1 MPDLK
6 PFVQQDNV
14 IRLSPLTKVVAGNA
28 ASAGSQGGA
37 ASAGSYN
44 TDAGASYPKGGST
57 GNPQL
62 DALADAARSGDGNA
76 MSMLE
81 ALGWTL
87 GVGGAL
93 VAGGAATYNAL
104 KKGKSAAQMD
114 PASVKSAGELPTQA
128 RLPKPQEQK
137 LLPAPTKAITDA
149 TGGRYDMSG
158 SGKQLALPA
167 PQKSLPDMY
176 TERYNM
182 PAPTEQKLLPDLNA
196 NARAALEDAY
206 KRGAIDLQKKKDI
219 EAAYAQKALQDGEEA
234 ARLELEKQ
242 LAGAGNGIK
251 LKAARAAAKRLRIK

>member
-62 DALADAARSGDGNA
+62 DALAAAARSGDGNA

-93 VAGGAATYNAL
+93 VAGGAAAYNAL
-104 KKGKSAAQMD
+104 KKGKSATQMD

-137 LLPAPTKAITDA
+137 LLPAPK
-149 TGGRYDMSG
+149 TGFVTTPG
-158 SGKQLALPA
+158 AE
-167 PQKSLPDMY
+167 Y
-176 TERYNM
+176 TPNPREG
-182 PAPTEQKLLPDLNA
+182 QKLLPSPNYPNQTPTGPTPEQVVTDS
-196 NARAALEDAY
+196 
-206 KRGAIDLQKKKDI
+206 QKGYQEI
-219 EAAYAQKALQDGEEA
+219 S
-234 ARLELEKQ
+234 
-242 LAGAGNGIK
+242 K
-251 LKAARAAAKRLRIK
+251 LKAARAAAKRLKVK

>member
-57 GNPQL
+57 GNPHL

-93 VAGGAATYNAL
+93 VAGGAAAYNAL
-104 KKGKSAAQMD
+104 KKGKPTSQMD
-114 PASVKSAGELPTQA
+114 PASVKSAGELPEQA
-128 RLPKPQEQK
+128 RLPKSQEQK

-149 TGGRYDMSG
+149 KGYRPVLYYCKRTGKTDDFYNKVLMACWFYGCTAVWD
-158 SGKQLALPA
+158 K
-167 PQKSLPDMY
+167 KS
-176 TERYNM
+176 
-182 PAPTEQKLLPDLNA
+182 
-196 NARAALEDAY
+196 EDA
-206 KRGAIDLQKKKDI
+206 KRF
-219 EAAYAQKALQDGEEA
+219 
-234 ARLELEKQ
+234 
-242 LAGAGNGIK
+242 
-251 LKAARAAAKRLRIK
+251 